1 MDNEPI
7 TVSSLVRPYHID
19 GHNFARAYKNH
30 LSGFSEWDE
39 AVHAEQWLLRSENIG
54 TRLCIDESALSQG
67 ELYTFLTN
75 PDGKARKGTLV
86 AMVKGTK
93 AEVVQ
98 QILKKIPFCERLK
111 VKEVTM
117 DLSDTM
123 SAIVSECFPC
133 AKQTIDR
140 FHAQRLALDAMQEVR
155 MQAKREAA
163 KEQSQARKDFYKQ
176 QEINKKKRKDK
187 GPKDP
192 RGRKPDRAN
201 KAFKP
206 FRYPNGD
213 TKVELL
219 TRVRY
224 LLMVSPEKWT
234 SSQHERWRL
243 LKEHY
248 PQVVEAYNLA
258 HSLRVCYNMDSSDMG
273 KVMDA
278 MYNWYDKAIVSSI
291 EGFKAVAETID
302 EHMWEILYYF
312 QSRSTNAFAESFNA
326 VIKRF
331 RSELRGVADLPFFVF
346 RLSKIFG

>member
-7 TVSSLVRPYHID
+7 TISSLVRPYHID
-19 GHNFARAYKNH
+19 SHNFGRAYKKH
-30 LSGFSEWDE
+30 LSGFSEWSE
-39 AVHAEQWLLRSENIG
+39 ADHAEQWLLCPENIG
-54 TRLCIDESALSQG
+54 ARLCIDETSLSQG

-86 AMVKGTK
+86 AMAKGTK

-98 QILKKIPFCERLK
+98 EILKRIPFCKRLM

-133 AKQTIDR
+133 ARQTIDR
-140 FHAQRLALDAMQEVR
+140 FHAQRLAFDAMQEVR
-155 MQAKREAA
+155 MLAKRDAA
-163 KEQSQARKDFYKQ
+163 KEQAQARKDFYKR
-176 QEINKKKRKDK
+176 QEANKKKRKDK
-187 GPKDP
+187 HSKDP

-201 KAFKP
+201 RAFRP
-206 FRYPNGD
+206 FRYSNGD

-234 SSQHERWRL
+234 PSQRERWHL
-243 LKEHY
+243 IKEHH
-248 PQVVEAYNLA
+248 PQIADAYNLA
-258 HSLRVCYNMDSSDMG
+258 HSLRVCYNADSSDMG
-273 KVMDA
+273 KVIES
-278 MYNWYDKAIVSSI
+278 MYDWYDKAMASPF

-302 EHMWEILYYF
+302 EHMWEILHYF

-326 VIKRF
+326 VVKRF

-346 RLSKIFG
+346 RLSRIFG

>member
-1 MDNEPI
+1 M
-7 TVSSLVRPYHID
+7 SSLVRQYHID
-19 GHNFARAYKNH
+19 GHNFGRAYKNH
-30 LSGFSEWDE
+30 LSGFQQWDE
-39 AVHAEQWLLRSENIG
+39 AGHAEQWLLRPGNLGVRI
-54 TRLCIDESALSQG
+54 CIDETSLSQG
-67 ELYTFLTN
+67 ELYTFVTN
-75 PDGKARKGTLV
+75 PDGKAREGSLV

-98 QILKKIPFCERLK
+98 QILKKIPFCQRVK

-117 DLSDTM
+117 DLSETM

-133 AKQTIDR
+133 AKQAIDR
-140 FHAQRLALDAMQEVR
+140 FHAQRLAFDAMQEVR

-163 KEQSQARKDFYKQ
+163 KEQAQARKDFYKQ

-187 GPKDP
+187 DTKDP
-192 RGRKPDRAN
+192 RGRKPDRAD
-201 KAFKP
+201 KAFRP
-206 FRYPNGD
+206 FRYSNGD

-234 SSQHERWRL
+234 QSQHERWRL

-248 PQVVEAYNLA
+248 PHVIEAYNLA

-273 KVMDA
+273 IVIESI
-278 MYNWYDKAIVSSI
+278 YNWYDKAMASQF

-302 EHMWEILYYF
+302 DHMWEILHYF
-312 QSRSTNAFAESFNA
+312 ESHSTNAFAESFNA
-326 VIKRF
+326 VVKRF

>member
-1 MDNEPI
+1 M
-7 TVSSLVRPYHID
+7 SSLVRPYHID
-19 GHNFARAYKNH
+19 GHNFGRAYKSR
-30 LSGFSEWDE
+30 LSGFSEWEE
-39 AVHAEQWLLRSENIG
+39 ADHAEEWLLRPDNIG
-54 TRLCIDESALSQG
+54 PRLCIDETALSQG

-75 PDGKARKGTLV
+75 PDGKARKGSLV
-86 AMVKGTK
+86 AMVKGTR

-98 QILKKIPFCERLK
+98 KILKKMPFCHRLR

-133 AKQTIDR
+133 ARQTIDR
-140 FHAQRLALDAMQEVR
+140 FHAQRLAFDAMQEVR

-163 KEQSQARKDFYKQ
+163 KEQAQARKGFYKQ
-176 QEINKKKRKDK
+176 QETNRKKRKNKDK
-187 GPKDP
+187 KDP

-201 KAFKP
+201 KAFRP
-206 FRYPNGD
+206 FRYSNGD

-234 SSQHERWRL
+234 QSQHERWGL
-243 LKEHY
+243 LKEHH
-248 PQVVEAYNLA
+248 PKIVEAYNLA

-273 KVMDA
+273 HVIESI
-278 MYNWYDKAIVSSI
+278 YNWYDKAIASSF

-302 EHMWEILYYF
+302 DHMWEILHYF

-326 VIKRF
+326 VVKRF
-331 RSELRGVADLPFFVF
+331 RSEMRGVADLSFFVF
-346 RLSKIFG
+346 RLSRIFG

>member
-1 MDNEPI
+1 M
-7 TVSSLVRPYHID
+7 SSLVRPYHID
-19 GHNFARAYKNH
+19 GHNFGRAYKNH
-30 LSGFSEWDE
+30 LSGFQQWEE
-39 AVHAEQWLLRSENIG
+39 AEHAGQWLLRPDNIG
-54 TRLCIDESALSQG
+54 VRLCIDETSLSQG
-67 ELYTFLTN
+67 ELYTFVTN
-75 PDGKARKGTLV
+75 PDGKARKGSLV

-98 QILKKIPFCERLK
+98 QILKKIPFCQRIK

-140 FHAQRLALDAMQEVR
+140 FHAQRLAFDAMQEVR
-155 MQAKREAA
+155 MLAKREAA
-163 KEQSQARKDFYKQ
+163 KEQAQARKDFYKQ
-176 QEINKKKRKDK
+176 QEINRKKRKDK
-187 GPKDP
+187 DTKDP

-201 KAFKP
+201 KAFRP
-206 FRYPNGD
+206 FRYSNGD

-224 LLMVSPEKWT
+224 LLMVSPDKWT
-234 SSQHERWRL
+234 PSQHERWHL

-248 PQVVEAYNLA
+248 PHIVEAYSLA

-273 KVMDA
+273 KVIES
-278 MYNWYDKAIVSSI
+278 MYNWYDKAMASQF

-302 EHMWEILYYF
+302 DHMWEILHYF
-312 QSRSTNAFAESFNA
+312 ESYSTNAFAESFNA
-326 VIKRF
+326 VVKRF

>member
-7 TVSSLVRPYHID
+7 TISSLVRPYHID
-19 GHNFARAYKNH
+19 GHNFGRAYINN
-30 LSGFSEWDE
+30 LSGFADWDE
-39 AVHAEQWLLRSENIG
+39 AGHAEEWLLRPQNIG
-54 TRLCIDESALSQG
+54 ARLCIDETALSQG

-93 AEVVQ
+93 AEAVEA
-98 QILKKIPFCERLK
+98 ILKKIPFCQRLK

-123 SAIVSECFPC
+123 SAIVSESFPC

-140 FHAQRLALDAMQEVR
+140 FHAQRLAFDAMQEVR

-163 KEQSQARKDFYKQ
+163 KEQVQARKDFYKQ
-176 QEINKKKRKDK
+176 QDINKKRRKDK
-187 GPKDP
+187 ETKDP

-201 KAFKP
+201 KAFRP

-224 LLMVSPEKWT
+224 LLMVSPDKWT

-248 PQVVEAYNLA
+248 PQITEAYNLTHA
-258 HSLRVCYNMDSSDMG
+258 IRVCYNMDSSDMG
-273 KVMDA
+273 KVMDS
-278 MYNWYDKAIVSSI
+278 MYNWYDRAIASPF
-291 EGFKAVAETID
+291 EGCKAVAETIA
-302 EHMWEILYYF
+302 EHMWEILHYF
-312 QSRSTNAFAESFNA
+312 QSHSTNAFAESFNA
-326 VIKRF
+326 VVKRF
-331 RSELRGVADLPFFVF
+331 RAELRGVADIPFFIF

>member
-1 MDNEPI
+1 M
-7 TVSSLVRPYHID
+7 R
-19 GHNFARAYKNH
+19 
-30 LSGFSEWDE
+30 SG
-39 AVHAEQWLLRSENIG
+39 NIG
-54 TRLCIDESALSQG
+54 ERLCIDETSLSQG
-67 ELYTFLTN
+67 ELYTFVTN

-98 QILKKIPFCERLK
+98 QILKKIPFCQRIK

-140 FHAQRLALDAMQEVR
+140 FHAQRLAFDAMQDVR

-163 KEQSQARKDFYKQ
+163 KEQAKAKKDFYKQ

-187 GPKDP
+187 DKKDS

-201 KAFKP
+201 KAFRP
-206 FRYPNGD
+206 FRYSNGD

-234 SSQHERWRL
+234 PSQHERWRL
-243 LKEHY
+243 LKVHF
-248 PQVVEAYNLA
+248 PQIAEAYSLA

-273 KVMDA
+273 KVIES
-278 MYNWYDKAIVSSI
+278 MYNWYDKAMASPF

-302 EHMWEILYYF
+302 DHMWEILHYF
-312 QSRSTNAFAESFNA
+312 QSHSTNAFAESFNA
-326 VIKRF
+326 VVKRF

>member
-1 MDNEPI
+1 M
-7 TVSSLVRPYHID
+7 SSLVRPYHID
-19 GHNFARAYKNH
+19 GHNFGRAYKNH
-30 LSGFSEWDE
+30 LSGFQQWEE
-39 AVHAEQWLLRSENIG
+39 AEHAEQWLLRPDNIG
-54 TRLCIDESALSQG
+54 VRLCIDETSLSQG
-67 ELYTFLTN
+67 ELYTFVTN
-75 PDGKARKGTLV
+75 PDGKARKGSLV

-98 QILKKIPFCERLK
+98 QILKKIPFCQRIR

-117 DLSDTM
+117 DLSETM

-140 FHAQRLALDAMQEVR
+140 FHAQRLAFDAMQEVR

-163 KEQSQARKDFYKQ
+163 KEQAQARKDFYKQ

-187 GPKDP
+187 DTKDP

-201 KAFKP
+201 KAFRP
-206 FRYPNGD
+206 FRYSNGD

-224 LLMVSPEKWT
+224 LLMVSPDKWT
-234 SSQHERWRL
+234 PSQHERWHL

-248 PQVVEAYNLA
+248 PHIIEAYNLA
-258 HSLRVCYNMDSSDMG
+258 HSLRVCYNMDSSEMG
-273 KVMDA
+273 KVIES
-278 MYNWYDKAIVSSI
+278 MYNWYDKAMASQF

-302 EHMWEILYYF
+302 DHMWEILHYF
-312 QSRSTNAFAESFNA
+312 ESHSTNAFAESFNA
-326 VIKRF
+326 VVKRF

>member
-1 MDNEPI
+1 M
-7 TVSSLVRPYHID
+7 RP
-19 GHNFARAYKNH
+19 
-30 LSGFSEWDE
+30 
-39 AVHAEQWLLRSENIG
+39 ENIG
-54 TRLCIDESALSQG
+54 VRMCIDETSLSQG
-67 ELYTFLTN
+67 ELYTFVTN

-98 QILKKIPFCERLK
+98 QILKKIPFCQRTK

-140 FHAQRLALDAMQEVR
+140 FHAQRLAFDAMQEVR

-163 KEQSQARKDFYKQ
+163 KEQAQAKKDFYKQ

-187 GPKDP
+187 DTKDP

-206 FRYPNGD
+206 FRYSNGD

-234 SSQHERWRL
+234 HSQHERWGL
-243 LKEHY
+243 LKEHF
-248 PQVVEAYNLA
+248 PKITEAYNLA
-258 HSLRVCYNMDSSDMG
+258 HSLRICYNMDSSDMG
-273 KVMDA
+273 KVIEA
-278 MYNWYDKAIVSSI
+278 MYNWYDKAIASSFD
-291 EGFKAVAETID
+291 GFKAVAETIED
-302 EHMWEILYYF
+302 HMWEILHYF
-312 QSRSTNAFAESFNA
+312 QSHSTNAFAESFNA
-326 VIKRF
+326 VVKRF

>member
-1 MDNEPI
+1 M
-7 TVSSLVRPYHID
+7 SSLVRPYHID
-19 GHNFARAYKNH
+19 GHNFGRAYKKH
-30 LSGFSEWDE
+30 LSGFQQWDE
-39 AVHAEQWLLRSENIG
+39 AGHAEQWLLRPDNIG
-54 TRLCIDESALSQG
+54 VRLCIDETSLSQG
-67 ELYTFLTN
+67 ELYTFVTN
-75 PDGKARKGTLV
+75 PDGKARKGSLV

-93 AEVVQ
+93 AELVQ
-98 QILKKIPFCERLK
+98 QILKKIPFCQRIK

-117 DLSDTM
+117 DFSDTM

-140 FHAQRLALDAMQEVR
+140 FHAQRLAFDAMQEVR
-155 MQAKREAA
+155 MQSKREAA
-163 KEQSQARKDFYKQ
+163 KEQAQARKDFYKQ

-187 GPKDP
+187 DTKDS

-201 KAFKP
+201 KAFRP
-206 FRYPNGD
+206 FRYSNGD

-224 LLMVSPEKWT
+224 LLMVSPDKWT
-234 SSQHERWRL
+234 PSQHERWRL

-248 PQVVEAYNLA
+248 PHIIEAYNLA
-258 HSLRVCYNMDSSDMG
+258 HSLRVCYNMDPSDMG
-273 KVMDA
+273 KVIES
-278 MYNWYDKAIVSSI
+278 MYNWYDKAMASHF

-302 EHMWEILYYF
+302 DHMWEILHYF
-312 QSRSTNAFAESFNA
+312 ESHSTNAFAESFNA
-326 VIKRF
+326 VVKRF

>member
-1 MDNEPI
+1 M
-7 TVSSLVRPYHID
+7 SSLVRPYHID
-19 GHNFARAYKNH
+19 GHNFGRAYKNH
-30 LSGFSEWDE
+30 LSGFQQWDE
-39 AVHAEQWLLRSENIG
+39 AGHAEQWLLRPDNIG
-54 TRLCIDESALSQG
+54 VRLCIDETSLSQG
-67 ELYTFLTN
+67 ELYTFVTN
-75 PDGKARKGTLV
+75 PDGKARKGSLV

-98 QILKKIPFCERLK
+98 QILKKIPFCQRIK

-117 DLSDTM
+117 DLSETM

-140 FHAQRLALDAMQEVR
+140 FHAQRLAFDAMQEVR
-155 MQAKREAA
+155 MQSKREAA
-163 KEQSQARKDFYKQ
+163 KEQAQERKDFYKQ

-187 GPKDP
+187 NTKDS
-192 RGRKPDRAN
+192 RGRKPNRAN
-201 KAFKP
+201 KAFRP
-206 FRYPNGD
+206 FRYSNGD

-219 TRVRY
+219 TRARH
-224 LLMVSPEKWT
+224 LLMVSPDKWT
-234 SSQHERWRL
+234 PSQHERWSL

-248 PQVVEAYNLA
+248 PHIIEAYNLA

-273 KVMDA
+273 KVIES
-278 MYNWYDKAIVSSI
+278 MYDWYDKAMASQF

-302 EHMWEILYYF
+302 DHMWEILHYF
-312 QSRSTNAFAESFNA
+312 ESHSTNAFAESFNA
-326 VIKRF
+326 VVKRF